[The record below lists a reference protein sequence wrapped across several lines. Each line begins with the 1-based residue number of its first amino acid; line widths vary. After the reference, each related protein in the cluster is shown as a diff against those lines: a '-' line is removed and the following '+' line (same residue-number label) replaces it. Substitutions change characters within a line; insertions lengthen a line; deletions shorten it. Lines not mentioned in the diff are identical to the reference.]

1 MQTINTFFSLQDASQ
16 DWVSGVMHSQE
27 FSQVKQSIAQEIK
40 GVPLPPSFYEKM
52 IQELPHS
59 LDIEIKDI
67 LVWAWRKR
75 GEIIQYRDQRRYPPG
90 DTHIVPLLE
99 HTVVS
104 KHSPTIQPV
113 INNQELPI
121 KIKFDIVLKLKMKGA
136 MLGIRDGK
144 IMEILV
150 GSCTGSGSIQ
160 YAGVVVL
167 EKKTAPYTLPATI
180 SLGEGVTI

>member
-1 MQTINTFFSLQDASQ
+1 MQTINTFFSLQNASQ
-16 DWVSGVMHSQE
+16 DWVSGVIQSQE
-27 FSQVKQSIAQEIK
+27 FSRVKQSIAQRIK
-40 GVPLPPSFYEKM
+40 GFPLPPSFYEKI

-75 GEIIQYRDQRRYPPG
+75 GEIIQYRDKEKYPPG
-90 DTHIVPLLE
+90 ETHIVPLLE

-113 INNQELPI
+113 IDNVELPT
-121 KIKFDIVLKLKMKGA
+121 KIKFDIVLKLKMKGS
-136 MLGIRDGK
+136 MLNIRDGK

-160 YAGVVVL
+160 YAGIAIL
-167 EKKTAPYTLPATI
+167 EKKTAPYTLPAI
-180 SLGEGVTI
+180 INLGEGITI